1 MAQLYNVLKS
11 RIANPLPGSY
21 TSKTGADEKLII
33 EKIREESEELLNY
46 KDKSNLI
53 WEIADLSYFV
63 LLLMAKK
70 GITPQDIRNELWE
83 RRK

>member
-1 MAQLYNVLKS
+1 MAQLYDVLKS
-11 RIANPLPGSY
+11 RIENPLPDSY

-46 KDKSNLI
+46 RGKDNLI
-53 WEIADLSYFV
+53 WEIADLTYFV

-70 GITPQDIRNELWE
+70 GITPQEIRNELWE